1 MKISMIGYGSMGK
14 ALCQGLLKNPHYH
27 LHVAAPS
34 LMAGQLQP
42 NLRTSSD
49 NLALLQNTDVLIL
62 AVKPAQMADVLAKIH
77 AHLPA
82 KLPIISI
89 AAGLDMSWY
98 AKRLP
103 QHTPVV
109 RAIPNLAAA
118 CQQSATPLLAN
129 TWVTTS
135 QHALATDLFLQCG
148 QITWTEHE
156 KDLDTIT
163 ALAGSGLAYLFAFT
177 QAMSEGAIALG
188 LSSETANRFAIQ
200 TLAGAASLATLS
212 EHSLLELQQQVTSKA
227 GTTAAA
233 LDVFAQYQL
242 SNIVLTAMRAAVAR
256 SQTLRSEES

>member
-1 MKISMIGYGSMGK
+1 MKISMIGYGNMGK
-14 ALCQGLLKNPHYH
+14 ALCQGLVRNPDYH

-34 LMAGQLQP
+34 LMPGQLQP
-42 NLRTSSD
+42 NLLTSSD
-49 NLALLQNTDVLIL
+49 NLALLQNPDVLIL
-62 AVKPAQMADVLAKIH
+62 AVKPAQMVDVLIEIYPH
-77 AHLPA
+77 IPSTLPV
-82 KLPIISI
+82 ISI

-103 QHTPVV
+103 QHTPVI

-129 TWVTTS
+129 TWVSAS
-135 QHALATDLFLQCG
+135 QHALATDLFLKCG
-148 QITWTEHE
+148 QIMWTEHE
-156 KDLDTIT
+156 KDLDMIT

-177 QAMSEGAIALG
+177 QAMSEGAITLG

-200 TLAGAASLATLS
+200 TLAGAASLATLP
-212 EHSLLELQQQVTSKA
+212 EHSLRELQQRVTSKA

-233 LDVFAQYQL
+233 LDVFDQYQL
-242 SNIVLTAMRAAVAR
+242 SNIVLAAMQAALTR